1 MQKIP
6 ERAKISRTLFF
17 GPKIHLET
25 VCQLT

>member
-1 MQKIP
+1 MQKMP

-17 GPKIHLET
+17 GLKIHLGT